1 MANNI
6 SYPNINIK
14 VGQIQDGLLLINHLL
29 SLFYFITCDVKLN
42 ITNIAS
48 LSDRL
53 TSALLTVGFW
63 YKITNDNFLSNP
75 SIIFD
80 GD

>member
-14 VGQIQDGLLLINHLL
+14 VEQLQDGLLTLNHLL
-29 SLFYFITCDVKLN
+29 SLFYLTCDAKLN

-63 YKITNDNFLSNP
+63 HKITNDNFLSNP
-75 SIIFD
+75 SIIYGWD
-80 GD
+80 